1 MITVT
6 TAVSGGMALS
16 IIDATGRE
24 VAHQKLTGDDT
35 IDISALASGN
45 YTVAILN
52 KEGMIEQSQQL
63 SVAR

>member
-1 MITVT
+1 
-6 TAVSGGMALS
+6 MALS